1 MGGYR
6 GGRVDSC
13 LKGRT
18 GGHRGGWVY
27 GWTGGRVDKNGWT
40 GGRVDK
46 NGWIAQLISTKMLL
60 CFCFCHV
67 VSLSDR
73 YCHLQDLEYVEKSG
87 KKGQRRTSHISQQ
100 EKKKKYDDGTD
111 SQSHYLWEIR
121 SVCSWQQISLNIHC
135 HFYIMIS
142 H

>member
-18 GGHRGGWVY
+18 GGHRGGWV
-27 GWTGGRVDKNGWT
+27 DGWT

-100 EKKKKYDDGTD
+100 EKKKNTMMVQILNRTIFGRFGRSAHGSKYL
-111 SQSHYLWEIR
+111 SIFI
-121 SVCSWQQISLNIHC
+121 VI
-135 HFYIMIS
+135 YIFVHLVIF

>member
-1 MGGYR
+1 MGVW
-6 GGRVDSC
+6 VD
-13 LKGRT
+13 
-18 GGHRGGWVY
+18 GWL
-27 GWTGGRVDKNGWT
+27 DGWT

-100 EKKKKYDDGTD
+100 EKKKK
-111 SQSHYLWEIR
+111 IR
-121 SVCSWQQISLNIHC
+121 
-135 HFYIMIS
+135 
-142 H
+142 

>member
-1 MGGYR
+1 MDTGVDGCM
-6 GGRVDSC
+6 GGRVD
-13 LKGRT
+13 
-18 GGHRGGWVY
+18 GWI
-27 GWTGGRVDKNGWT
+27 RT

-100 EKKKKYDDGTD
+100 KKKKKYDDGTD
-111 SQSHYLWEIR
+111 SQSI
-121 SVCSWQQISLNIHC
+121 
-135 HFYIMIS
+135 
-142 H
+142 